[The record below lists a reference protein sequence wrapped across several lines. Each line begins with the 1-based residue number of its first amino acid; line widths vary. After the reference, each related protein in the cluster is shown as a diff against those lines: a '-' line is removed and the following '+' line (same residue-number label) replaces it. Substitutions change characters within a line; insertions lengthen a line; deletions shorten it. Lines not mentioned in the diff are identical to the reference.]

1 MKKKEKETEPVSNQE
16 EKGKDKLTKANILI
30 FGKKDVG
37 TLPR

>member
-1 MKKKEKETEPVSNQE
+1 MMKKRKRREPVSNQE
-16 EKGKDKLTKANILI
+16 EKGRDKLTKADILI